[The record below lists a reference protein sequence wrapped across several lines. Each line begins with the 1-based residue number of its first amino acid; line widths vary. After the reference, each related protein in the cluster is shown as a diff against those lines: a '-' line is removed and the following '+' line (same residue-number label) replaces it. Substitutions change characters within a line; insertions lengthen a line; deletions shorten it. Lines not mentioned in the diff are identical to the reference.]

1 MLDFSSDYT
10 RPGHPLLVD
19 AIAKNQG
26 TQFLPYGTDPVSS
39 RAKARIR
46 EACRAPKAGV
56 HFLLGGTQT
65 NQLTIDALLRSFE
78 GVIAAD
84 TGHVSAHE
92 AGAIEHG
99 GHKVLTIPH
108 QNGKLTADAVANYCE
123 AFYADENHTHMVFPG
138 MVYLSQPTEYGTL
151 YFREELRAL
160 RRVCDRYSL
169 RLYVDGARLAYAL
182 GAKEND
188 VSLADLA
195 AVCDAFYIGGTK
207 CGALFGEALVVPDP
221 SRTPQLFTVIKQ
233 HGALL
238 AKGALL
244 GLQFDALFAG
254 GLYLS
259 VGQSAVAFASQIR
272 RALTEKGYNQP
283 LLSETNQIFLTLPD
297 AALEALKQ
305 QVRVSFWE
313 KADAG
318 HTVVRIATDWAT
330 TQEDVDALLALFE
343 GAAK

>member
-10 RPGHPLLVD
+10 RPGHPLLMD
-19 AIAKNQG
+19 ALAKNQDA
-26 TQFLPYGTDPVSS
+26 QFLPYGTDEVSD

-46 EACRAPKAGV
+46 DICRAPNAGV

-65 NQLTIDALLRSFE
+65 NRLAIDALLRSFE

-84 TGHVSAHE
+84 TGHVSGHE

-99 GHKVLTIPH
+99 GHKVLTIGH
-108 QNGKLTADAVANYCE
+108 QNGKLTADTVAKYCE
-123 AFYADENHTHMVFPG
+123 AFYADANHDHMVFPG

-151 YFREELRAL
+151 YSREELQAL
-160 RRVCDRYSL
+160 RKVCDRFSL
-169 RLYVDGARLAYAL
+169 RLYCDGARLAYAL
-182 GAKEND
+182 GAPEND

-195 AVCDAFYIGGTK
+195 ELCDAFYIGGTK

-221 SRTPQLFTVIKQ
+221 TLTPHLFTVIKQ

-244 GLQFDALFAG
+244 GLQFDALFAEA
-254 GLYLS
+254 LYLS
-259 VGQSAVAFASQIR
+259 VGQTAVAFASQMR
-272 RALTEKGYNQP
+272 NVLAEKGYRQP

-297 AALEALKQ
+297 EQLRTLQQ

-313 KADAG
+313 KPDAA

-330 TQEDVDALLALFE
+330 TKQDVDALLALL
-343 GAAK
+343 

>member
-10 RPGHPLLVD
+10 RLAHPLLMD
-19 AIAKNQG
+19 ALSKSQG
-26 TQFLPYGTDPVSS
+26 AQFLPYGTDTISS

-46 EACRAPKAGV
+46 DICCAPKAGV

-65 NQLTIDALLRSFE
+65 NQLAIDALLRSYE

-108 QNGKLTADAVANYCE
+108 QNGKLTADAVAQYCE
-123 AFYADENHTHMVFPG
+123 TFYADANHDHMVFPG
-138 MVYLSQPTEYGTL
+138 MIYLSQPTEYGTL
-151 YFREELRAL
+151 YSHAELLAL
-160 RRVCDRYSL
+160 RRVCDRFSL

-182 GAKEND
+182 GAPEND
-188 VSLADLA
+188 VSPADLA
-195 AVCDAFYIGGTK
+195 ALCDAFYFGGTK

-221 SRTPQLFTVIKQ
+221 ARTPHLFTVIKQ

-238 AKGALL
+238 AKGVLL
-244 GLQFDALFAG
+244 GLQFDALFAQN
-254 GLYLS
+254 LYLS
-259 VGQSAVAFASQIR
+259 IGQSAVAFASQIR
-272 RALTEKGYNQP
+272 KALAEKGYKQP

-297 AALEALKQ
+297 DRLNALQ
-305 QVRVSFWE
+305 QQLRVSFWE
-313 KADAG
+313 KPDAA

-330 TQEDVDALLALFE
+330 TRQDVDALLALL
-343 GAAK
+343 

>member
-10 RPGHPLLVD
+10 RLGHPRLLD
-19 AIAKNQG
+19 ALFGSQG
-26 TQFLPYGTDPVSS
+26 TQFLPYGTDTPSG
-39 RAKARIR
+39 RAAAHIR
-46 EACRAPKAGV
+46 DICRAPKAGV

-65 NQLTIDALLRSFE
+65 NQLAIDALLRSFE

-92 AGAIEHG
+92 AGAIEHV

-108 QNGKLTADAVANYCE
+108 QNGKLTAGAVERYCE
-123 AFYADENHTHMVFPG
+123 AFYADGNHTHMVFPG

-151 YFREELRAL
+151 YSKEELQAL
-160 RRVCDRYSL
+160 RAVCDRFSL

-195 AVCDAFYIGGTK
+195 AYCNAFYIGGTK
-207 CGALFGEALVVPDP
+207 CGALCGEALVVPDP
-221 SRTPQLFTVIKQ
+221 TLTPQLFTVIKQ

-238 AKGALL
+238 AKGAVL
-244 GLQFDALFAG
+244 GIQFDALFAD

-259 VGQSAVAFASQIR
+259 IGKNAVSLASQIR
-272 RALTEKGYNQP
+272 NALAEKGYLQP
-283 LLSETNQIFLTLPD
+283 LVSETNQIFITLPD
-297 AALEALKQ
+297 TQLQALQQ

-313 KADAG
+313 KADDC

-330 TQEDVDALLALFE
+330 TQQDVDALLALL
-343 GAAK
+343 

>member
-10 RPGHPLLVD
+10 RLAHPRLLETLTG
-19 AIAKNQG
+19 ARGA
-26 TQFLPYGTDPVSS
+26 QFLPYGTDAVSDA
-39 RAKARIR
+39 AKAHIR
-46 EACRAPKAGV
+46 TICRAPNAGV

-65 NQLTIDALLRSFE
+65 NQLAIDALLRSFE

-108 QNGKLTADAVANYCE
+108 QRGKLTADTVARYCE
-123 AFYADENHTHMVFPG
+123 TFYADGNHTHMVFPG

-151 YFREELRAL
+151 YSRDELHAL
-160 RRVCDRYSL
+160 RKVCDRFSL

-221 SRTPQLFTVIKQ
+221 AITPQLFTVIKQ

-238 AKGALL
+238 AKGAAL
-244 GLQFDALFAG
+244 GIQFDALFQD

-259 VGQSAVAFASQIR
+259 IGQNAVALASQIR
-272 RALTEKGYNQP
+272 RALTEKGYKQP
-283 LLSETNQIFLTLPD
+283 LVSETNQIFIELSDTRL
-297 AALEALKQ
+297 LSLQQ

-313 KADAG
+313 KADDS

-330 TQEDVDALLALFE
+330 TQQDVDALLALF
-343 GAAK
+343 